1 MLGILVKREL
11 LDHLY
16 SFRFHISSIIVVL
29 LMLISVLVLK
39 QDYEARMA
47 TYMENRRAY
56 LEEVQDKDSYFFLM
70 FSGIGVDRP
79 PAHLSIFYTGVEK
92 NPNRKSTIF
101 PFFKPEFTGELNIN
115 PVFPLFPAVDL
126 VFVVSIVM
134 GLLAFVFT
142 YNSITGEREMGTLK
156 LLMSYSV
163 PRDKVILAKWI
174 GGYISL
180 VIPFIAGVVVCS
192 LVILLSPGLQF
203 TGLDWSAF
211 LLTVLVSLLFIG
223 VMYSV
228 GLFVSTI
235 SRTSATSISVL
246 LLIWVVFVLII
257 PNASPFVIDQVKPIP
272 SVSEVMS
279 RIKYKA
285 GGTIDNLLDNM
296 IGGFEEAVGIDFDE
310 VEVEGAGED
319 TGPPE
324 QHRAG
329 SSTTTRPTTA
339 SQPSVPAGAG
349 AEVPEGVDTGMIA
362 QVLGEITDEDL
373 REIQLLGCESYLDS
387 ELKEK
392 VGMGLEQVK
401 AMYPDASMAVDECE
415 RRKDEL
421 VKIKK
426 QAEDQLKAAQAPAA
440 QAQKAPAPAPKPK
453 PKKKVSMQEA
463 ATAFMEQPED
473 VKGKFYDTIFNSIID
488 ANKENSLISSQEME
502 AYERQVRAQVG
513 LTKLIS
519 RVSPVSSYIY
529 AATDLANTGIEREW
543 HLKESLWDYQNQFR
557 EFLEKKFSLPDSE
570 RTHPVFGGFFREPE
584 YNMDDLPYYKYKP
597 MALSERISH
606 VFVDILLLCVFAVIF
621 FMAAFIAF
629 LRADIID

>member
-1 MLGILVKREL
+1 MLGILIKKEL
-11 LDHLY
+11 LDNLY
-16 SFRFHISSIIVVL
+16 SLRFHISSVIVVL

-47 TYMENRRAY
+47 TYMENQRAY
-56 LEEVQDKDSYFFLM
+56 LEAVQEKDSYFFLM

-79 PAHLSIFYTGVEK
+79 PAHLSIFYNGVEK

-180 VIPFIAGVVVCS
+180 VIPFIAGVIVCS
-192 LVILLSPGLQF
+192 LVVVLSPKLQF
-203 TGLDWSAF
+203 TGLDWGAF
-211 LLTVLVSLLFIG
+211 FLTVLVSLLFIG

-228 GLFVSTI
+228 GLFVSII
-235 SRTSATSISVL
+235 SRTSATSISIL

-257 PNASPFVIDQVKPIP
+257 PNVSPFIVDQIKPIR

-279 RIKYKA
+279 QIKYKS
-285 GGTIDNLLDNM
+285 GDTINNM
-296 IGGFEEAVGIDFDE
+296 INDVIGGFEEAVGISLED
-310 VEVEGAGED
+310 VEIEGADEEGR
-319 TGPPE
+319 PPE
-324 QHRAG
+324 EYESQSTASSR
-329 SSTTTRPTTA
+329 STTSTT
-339 SQPSVPAGAG
+339 SQPSASAG
-349 AEVPEGVDTGMIA
+349 AEMPEGVDMGMVS

-373 REIQLLGCESYLDS
+373 REIQLLGCESYLDTK
-387 ELKEK
+387 LKEK
-392 VGMGLEQVK
+392 VGMGLEQIK
-401 AMYPDASMAVDECE
+401 SMYPDAARAVDECKA
-415 RRKDEL
+415 RKDEL
-421 VKIKK
+421 AKIKK
-426 QAEDQLKAAQAPAA
+426 QAEDQLAGA
-440 QAQKAPAPAPKPK
+440 QAQKAPQAAPQPKQ
-453 PKKKVSMQEA
+453 KKKVSMQETV
-463 ATAFMEQPED
+463 TAFMEQPED
-473 VKGKFYDTIFNSIID
+473 VKGKFYDTIFDSIIK
-488 ANKENSLISSQEME
+488 ANKDNSLISSQEME
-502 AYERQVRAQVG
+502 AYDREVRSQVA
-513 LTKLIS
+513 LTKLVS
-519 RVSPVSSYIY
+519 RLSPVSSFIY
-529 AATDLANTGIEREW
+529 AVTDLANTGIEREW
-543 HLKESLWDYQNQFR
+543 HLKESLWGYQNHFR

-584 YNMDDLPYYKYKP
+584 YNMDDLPRFKYNP
-597 MALSERISH
+597 MPLNERISH
-606 VFVDILLLCVFAVIF
+606 VFTDIFLLFAFAVLF